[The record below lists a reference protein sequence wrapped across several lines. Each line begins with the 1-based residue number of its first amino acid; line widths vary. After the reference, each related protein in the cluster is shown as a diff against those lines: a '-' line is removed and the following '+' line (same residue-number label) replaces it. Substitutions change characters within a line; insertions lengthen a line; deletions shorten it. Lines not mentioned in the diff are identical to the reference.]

1 MKRILP
7 AVICAFGLSSGPAL
21 ALVDY
26 TEATVAP
33 AQEVAP
39 RPVKTITQSTS
50 TVKQN
55 SGGSSG
61 MFEVALSYEAL
72 SVRTASEQGDA
83 ALMKIDT
90 HFQTPYSFFLDLSFW
105 RLNSVSSD
113 LENQTAA
120 DNGNPEAKLGF
131 NWLQFGKG
139 HDATTVDL
147 YGAYSFKASNGVGT
161 SRDDKMVGIETA
173 KRFYDFALAIGYEYQ
188 LSGTPS
194 DASELEIGNV
204 QTIAAS
210 LGWMVSHDIQFVVEG
225 ANIKVKEAGEDSDF
239 GMTQGFS
246 YSYVSP
252 SVRLGI
258 SPSVGLELGALFR
271 TQKPQSDEDLLSA
284 RLWSLKGV
292 YGNSLHAA
300 LRIDI

>member
-7 AVICAFGLSSGPAL
+7 AVICTFGLYCGPTN

-26 TEATVAP
+26 TEANVAP
-33 AQEVAP
+33 STPAAPVAMKSTAQASSN
-39 RPVKTITQSTS
+39 I
-50 TVKQN
+50 KQN

-72 SVRTASEQGDA
+72 SVRTANEQGDA

-90 HFQTPYSFFLDLSFW
+90 HFQTPYSFFLDLSYW

-120 DNGNPEAKLGF
+120 DNGNPEVKLGF

-139 HDATTVDL
+139 HDAATVDL
-147 YGAYSFKASNGVGT
+147 YGAYSFKSSNGVAT

-173 KRFYDFALAIGYEYQ
+173 KRFYDFALALGYEYQ

-194 DASELEIGNV
+194 DATELEIGNV

-225 ANIKVKEAGEDSDF
+225 ANIKVKEAGEDAGF
-239 GMTQGFS
+239 GLSQAFS
-246 YSYVSP
+246 YSYVGP
-252 SVRLGI
+252 AVRLGI
-258 SPSVGLELGALFR
+258 SPSIGLELGALFR
-271 TQKPQSDEDLLSA
+271 TQKPQSNEELLSA

>member
-7 AVICAFGLSSGPAL
+7 AIICAFGLYSGPSHG
-21 ALVDY
+21 LVDY
-26 TEATVAP
+26 TEASVAP
-33 AQEVAP
+33 SAP
-39 RPVKTITQSTS
+39 PAPMAMKSTS
-50 TVKQN
+50 QASSNIKQN

-72 SVRTASEQGDA
+72 SVRTNNEQGDA

-90 HFQTPYSFFLDLSFW
+90 HFQTPYSFFLDLSYW

-113 LENQTAA
+113 LKNQTTAE
-120 DNGNPEAKLGF
+120 NGNPEAKLGF

-139 HDATTVDL
+139 HDAATVDL
-147 YGAYSFKASNGVGT
+147 YGAYSFKSSNGVGT

-173 KRFYDFALAIGYEYQ
+173 KRFYDFAFAIGYEYQ

-194 DASELEIGNV
+194 DATELEIGNV

-225 ANIKVKEAGEDSDF
+225 ANIKVKEAGEDAGF
-239 GMTQGFS
+239 GLTEAFS

-252 SVRLGI
+252 AVRLGI
-258 SPSVGLELGALFR
+258 TPSVGLELGALFR